1 MEPRTPTVDLHRG
14 EGRYFRKTSSSLK
27 LNYGLTE
34 AIAASREGCQFYE
47 WFLDA
52 LSADLDQLSKV
63 KFPIHRIE
71 FQLAFESDG
80 TINCGPIVEAV
91 GNAGE
96 SVRLVD
102 KVVIG
107 ESWSRL
113 SICAPRDDPVSRIV
127 PHRPPE
133 TDVFSSRSIEFS
145 KDSLT
150 TCMRYHEQCRSEW
163 LKADLLRMDQ
173 DRHSLNDINLPRESI
188 ALEDLPTRLLKIEN
202 VLGSANLNVSLIDV
216 TKLSI
221 SEQTK
226 VAASGFAALSYCWG
240 KEGNPI
246 QLTLQSHDELKQG
259 IPASSLPATIH
270 DAMRFASALG
280 LEYTWVDALCIFQDS
295 PQDKESEIMRMGS
308 YYGTNTLTL
317 CAASAD
323 GSSTGLNGA
332 EPRSLYRVPPLRLS
346 CSADNDI
353 GQIILYSDLE
363 LRESIT
369 GRGWTLQESLLS
381 RRILIFSHQL
391 YWCCVTANAECEGA
405 IPTLSKEPNR
415 NLGFPESLVPGIYPA
430 QVLRDYPPEIQWYLG
445 VSDFTKRRLGVDSDK
460 LLAISAFASRIHT
473 RFRVCGGPSDDGSLG
488 RLRGSS
494 GESISYVAGL
504 FLSRRDSLLSA
515 QQLFWQPSKT
525 SECTRPKTYRAPSWS
540 WAAVDGELKLSDK
553 DVGNSYSIQ
562 DYSAVLSNPSA
573 PYGSV
578 QGAALH
584 LSGCSMRPLQDS
596 LRFSVQVVDIAD
608 SSIDYG
614 VSILPDTPPDGDGI
628 VNAIEGSSNTQL
640 FLLQLS
646 EHAVGNFYSATRP
659 IRGKFYGCIGLV
671 VTPVSGA
678 ASNNYQ
684 RLGSFNL
691 YRAVHEDETEMEKSM
706 DAFFNVPKQ
715 DIILL

>member
-1 MEPRTPTVDLHRG
+1 MDFGPDRG
-14 EGRYFRKTSSSLK
+14 EGRYSRKTGSSLK
-27 LNYGLTE
+27 LSYGLNE

-91 GNAGE
+91 GNAGG

-163 LKADLLRMDQ
+163 LKADLLRMAQ

-332 EPRSLYRVPPLRLS
+332 EPRCLYRVPPLRLR

-445 VSDFTKRRLGVDSDK
+445 VGLHEEASWCRQRQTASDLCVCFQNSHQVSLRRS
-460 LLAISAFASRIHT
+460 
-473 RFRVCGGPSDDGSLG
+473 P
-488 RLRGSS
+488 

-504 FLSRRDSLLSA
+504 FLSRRDSCLSA

-525 SECTRPKTYRAPSWS
+525 SECTRAKTYRAPSWS

-562 DYSAVLSNPSA
+562 DHSVVLGNPSA

-596 LRFSVQVVDIAD
+596 LRFSFQVVDIAD
-608 SSIDYG
+608 SSSDYG
-614 VSILPDTPPDGDGI
+614 VSILPDTPPDGDDI
-628 VNAIEGSSNTQL
+628 ANAIEGSSNTQL

-678 ASNNYQ
+678 ASNNYR
-684 RLGSFNL
+684 RLGSFNF
-691 YRAVHEDETEMEKSM
+691 YRAVHDDETEMEKSM